1 MKWFGDLKIKFKL
14 IFSFS
19 IIALFIAA
27 VGSLAIL
34 NINKVSSNSNILYE
48 EGFQELENLQQF
60 NSNTLHTRIEI
71 LNIINN
77 KDVTKINE
85 IKSKIDNFRKENDE
99 IIKNYDKANL
109 SDNENK
115 IYSDIKNILAEYRA
129 ESDKVIVLASQNNY
143 DEAIKLSNESSKVR
157 EKLTNNID
165 KLVQCIETNASEIN
179 ASNNNIKFKFI
190 KYMLVD
196 IILGFAIAI
205 TLGIIVAT
213 IISAKLKKVLVY
225 AKFLENGDLTSRI
238 EIKSKDEIGVL
249 ADALNNANDN
259 VKNLIGEIINGANL
273 INSSGEE
280 LSATTQEVSSK
291 MQEINELTEQ
301 ISKGAQ
307 DLSASTEEVSASAEE
322 IGATTSE
329 IANRAIDSATSVNEI
344 KKRSLEIKKK
354 AAENIEEGKLIYE
367 EKKSNILKAIEDG
380 KVVDEVKLMANAI
393 GDIASQ
399 TNLLALNAAI
409 EAARAGENGKGFA
422 VVADEVKK
430 LAEES
435 AKAVSSIQDMVLQ
448 VQTAFDNLSQS
459 GEEILNYMADHV
471 NPSYELLM
479 NTGIQYEK
487 DAEFVDNTTQ
497 EFANS
502 SNQISEVINQIN
514 KAMQNI
520 STTAEE
526 SESGSED
533 VLNSI
538 NRMTVAISDIA
549 ESAQSQAELS
559 EKLSGMVQKF
569 KI

>member
-109 SDNENK
+109 SDNEKK